1 MSSRNKAQRTAAL
14 EKFKAARQQRLSG
27 GTLDELLP
35 TDADNDDD
43 IYETVTEEEYVK
55 IVNARR
61 QREDFVVDDDG
72 LGYYDDGEELLGDE
86 ANHNNDSG
94 KKRSSS
100 NNANATLTS
109 KALKKARL
117 NHQSMTAM
125 ETNHTTKNSSMWDF
139 VNRGTSTA
147 ATITAKASTAAG
159 NSNVSSKLSS
169 KSRGSTKLNVDDLLG
184 QLDDPLLSISS
195 SSSISRKS
203 RSHPT
208 RGSGGFGRNNSSSS
222 NSRTAMR
229 RGTASSSSAAAASSR
244 RTLQYS
250 SSTNLV
256 RRDRKNVFDNDNQD
270 GFPIMDETNDDDDN
284 GADANNAFWDDEPQ
298 NLEPDDATKSS
309 MEIDDT
315 RKGKII
321 SDEKKVTFQD
331 DMIETDTSKDDL
343 PDTVESSTTP
353 VVSQP
358 QRRRLAVRS
367 KLGIMSKAAA
377 EAIQKQEEK
386 EALAKQQ
393 QDGTTTSIGAP
404 NVSPSLMDT
413 SSPSF
418 QPLQISNE
426 VSLPS
431 STAGQLDLNKYLMT
445 VIPTTTT
452 SSVNPNNDES
462 NPVETAS
469 SYIDMYWMDLC
480 ERGNGDLIVF
490 GKVLYEKAYISTC
503 VLVTGNVRNLFVLP
517 KSTDTDLM
525 DVHGEIGNMLQ
536 AQHIL
541 PRAAGVSWKG
551 KPVQRNYAF
560 GDASIPR
567 TATDYLKVVYDAKY
581 PAPAEEVCM
590 SGGQHFSKILGAGA
604 SLVENFII
612 KRKLMGPC
620 WVRIQN
626 PQPLNGAL
634 SWCKLECRIDSPKQ
648 MTRLD
653 SILEDPTTLPAPPPF
668 VTLSIKLKTVVNPKT
683 HKSEIVSVSAVCHK
697 NVLLETASD
706 DTPKF
711 LTQLSLIRPLA
722 SEDSKSVAQF
732 PRDIDDAISSG
743 MPQLRRETNERAL
756 LSRLLAQIGQWDP
769 DVIVGHNIWGYDM
782 EVILSRCLELK
793 VPSWSR
799 VGRRRR
805 TELPSKA
812 YFSSRKDMAI
822 AEAMSGRLLCDTYL
836 SAQELLRE
844 TTYSLSNLSATQLK
858 ISRHEIEP
866 VDIPQWFQ
874 TSKTI
879 VNLAQSTLFDANL
892 VLRLMFKLQV
902 LPLTKQLTCIAGN
915 IWTHTLKGNRAERT
929 EYLLLHEFHR
939 LKYIPPEKKRYS
951 GKKLD
956 PNSGSRGKAKYSGG
970 LVLEPKKG
978 LYDSF
983 ILLLDFNSLYP
994 SLIQEYN
1001 LCFTTMNWAAFQN
1014 GTDDVVDENADLGE
1028 LPDLPDPST
1037 EPGVLPRV
1045 IKSLVDRRRA
1055 VKGLLKNERI
1065 PEKKQEV

>member
-1 MSSRNKAQRTAAL
+1 MSSRSKAQRAAAL
-14 EKFKAARQQRLSG
+14 EKFKASRQQRSSG
-27 GTLDELLP
+27 GTLDDLLP
-35 TDADNDDD
+35 THTEEEDD

-55 IVNARR
+55 LVNARR

-72 LGYYDDGEELLGDE
+72 LGYYDDGEELMGDE
-86 ANHNNDSG
+86 ANHNDASQN
-94 KKRSSS
+94 KKRTTSS
-100 NNANATLTS
+100 NATLTS
-109 KALKKARL
+109 KALKKARQ
-117 NHQSMTAM
+117 NHHSVNSM
-125 ETNHTTKNSSMWDF
+125 ETNTKNTTMWDF
-139 VNRGTSTA
+139 VNRGTTA
-147 ATITAKASTAAG
+147 TAPSSSSSSAAM
-159 NSNVSSKLSS
+159 NTTTNHRNQPL
-169 KSRGSTKLNVDDLLG
+169 KSRGSTKTNVDDLLG

-195 SSSISRKS
+195 SSLSLSRKG
-203 RSHPT
+203 RHHHAHSH
-208 RGSGGFGRNNSSSS
+208 RGGSGGGGLSSM
-222 NSRTAMR
+222 AKR
-229 RGTASSSSAAAASSR
+229 RASMSKAAVPPSR
-244 RTLQYS
+244 RS
-250 SSTNLV
+250 SENAHSIFSA
-256 RRDRKNVFDNDNQD
+256 RRERKNALDDDDEDTNNQNGFSINDD
-270 GFPIMDETNDDDDN
+270 CNDDDDH
-284 GADANNAFWDDEPQ
+284 GAETTTTMWDDEPQ
-298 NLEPDDATKSS
+298 NHANVKVPSTSS
-309 MEIDDT
+309 MDMDVTPVSKVLSSSEE
-315 RKGKII
+315 R
-321 SDEKKVTFQD
+321 KVTFQD
-331 DMIETDTSKDDL
+331 DTISTERSKEEEPPETVQS
-343 PDTVESSTTP
+343 SSTEEVP
-353 VVSQP
+353 QP
-358 QRRRLAVRS
+358 LRRRFASRS
-367 KLGIMSKAAA
+367 KLGQISKAAA

-386 EALAKQQ
+386 DALAKQQ
-393 QDGTTTSIGAP
+393 QDVVP
-404 NVSPSLMDT
+404 NMAMAATSLMDT

-431 STAGQLDLNKYLMT
+431 STAGQLDLKTYLSCKS
-445 VIPTTTT
+445 PTP
-452 SSVNPNNDES
+452 SEKEPVVNGVTD
-462 NPVETAS
+462 PVDAS
-469 SYIDMYWMDLC
+469 STYIDMYWMDLC
-480 ERGNGDLIVF
+480 ERGNGDLLVF
-490 GKVLYEKAYISTC
+490 GKVWHEKSYISTC
-503 VLVTGNVRNLFVLP
+503 VLVSGNVRHLFVLP
-517 KSTDTDLM
+517 KSPDTDMM
-525 DVHGEIGNMLQ
+525 DVHGEIGKVLQ
-536 AQHIL
+536 SQRIL
-541 PRAAGVSWKG
+541 PLAAGVSWKG
-551 KPVQRNYAF
+551 KPVHRNYAF
-560 GDASIPR
+560 GDSSIPR
-567 TATDYLKVVYDAKY
+567 NVTEYLKVVYDAKY
-581 PAPAEEVCM
+581 PAPSEEICM

-626 PQPLNGAL
+626 PQPLNGAV

-653 SILEDPTTLPAPPPF
+653 SILDDPTTLPVPPPF

-706 DTPKF
+706 DTPKY

-722 SEDSKSVAQF
+722 SEGSHNIAQF
-732 PRDIDDAISSG
+732 PRDIDEAISSG

-858 ISRHEIEP
+858 MSRQEIEP

-951 GKKLD
+951 SKKLD
-956 PNSGSRGKAKYSGG
+956 PNSGTRGKAKYSGG

-1001 LCFTTMNWAAFQN
+1001 LCFTTMDWATFQI
-1014 GTDDVVDENADLGE
+1014 GTDDVVDEDADIGA
-1028 LPDLPDPST
+1028 LPNLPDPSM

-1055 VKGLLKNERI
+1055 VKGLLKSERS
-1065 PEKKQEV
+1065 PEKKQEVRT